1 MVNPKT
7 IGLRQR
13 KRKPG
18 KKRLPNTVRHI
29 YLKKKKTEVCSFP
42 PRDPK
47 TMDCWINMIPKYPK
61 SQPVFISPPGP
72 GYGRLAIAP
81 PGGVLGP
88 ASIALELNDS

>member
-29 YLKKKKTEVCSFP
+29 YLKKKNGDLFFSTQG
-42 PRDPK
+42 PK
-47 TMDCWINMIPKYPK
+47 NYGLLDKHDPK
-61 SQPVFISPPGP
+61 SQPVFISPQVQVT
-72 GYGRLAIAP
+72 A
-81 PGGVLGP
+81 
-88 ASIALELNDS
+88 DSQ